1 MTLFDM
7 KKLSGQLD
15 QVMIQDAH
23 NGANGY
29 NIRSLYF
36 DTISMS
42 GIMRRRLMVWNCG
55 GKSVSGLMTLPLI
68 LPCWK

>member
-23 NGANGY
+23 NGANVY

-36 DTISMS
+36 DTIHE
-42 GIMRRRLMVWNCG
+42 RDYEA
-55 GKSVSGLMTLPLI
+55 
-68 LPCWK
+68 